1 MTAALDGIRVLD
13 LGEGIAGAYAT
24 KLFAD
29 FGAEVV
35 KVEPPGGE
43 ALRRQGP
50 FKDGVPGSERS
61 GTFFWFNTNKRGVV
75 LDLASDGAGE
85 VFDRL
90 VDWCDVAVETGP
102 PGRLDALGLGWERI
116 HARKPAVS
124 LISITPFGLESPY
137 RDYALSDLTLYGF
150 AGEMYTIG
158 TQDRAPVKMY
168 GTAAL
173 VECGAA
179 AATALLAAVTVSE
192 LQGIGQRVDFALA
205 DAQFNGVDRRHATT
219 IGWEF
224 AQRQSLRA
232 PGPAA
237 GILAGVYPC
246 ADGYVEF
253 SGAAL
258 RWDRLVAMLD
268 GAEWAQD
275 AKWRD
280 PRAALQPELVE
291 EFNAQMLP
299 WLLARGK
306 REVWEAARRA
316 KVLCA
321 PLLTV
326 DELFADEHFR
336 ERGFWQRAEHAEQG
350 EHVELGAFELPGRPF
365 TMPASPWL
373 LRRGAPRLGE
383 HTDEVLGECGYGAS
397 ELAALREVG
406 VIS

>member
-1 MTAALDGIRVLD
+1 MDTPLDGIRVLD

-50 FKDGVPGSERS
+50 FKGGEPGPECS
-61 GTFFWFNTNKRGVV
+61 GTFFWFNLNKRGIV
-75 LDLASDGAGE
+75 LDLAAANPRAGE

-90 VDWCDVAVETGP
+90 IDWCDVVIETGP
-102 PGRLDALGLGWERI
+102 PGRLDALGLGWSRI

-124 LISITPFGLESPY
+124 LISLAPFGQDSPY
-137 RDYALSDLTLYGF
+137 RDYQLSELTLYGF
-150 AGEMYTIG
+150 ASEMYSIG
-158 TQDRAPVKMY
+158 SQDRAPVKMY
-168 GTAAL
+168 GTAAM

-205 DAQFNGVDRRHATT
+205 DAQFNGVDRRHAAT

-224 AQRQSLRA
+224 AQRQTLRA

-237 GILAGVYPC
+237 GMLAGVYPC

-253 SGAAL
+253 SGAST
-258 RWDRLVAMLD
+258 RIDRLDQMLD
-268 GAEWAQD
+268 HPEWLQEP
-275 AKWRD
+275 KWREPGIGLRVD
-280 PRAALQPELVE
+280 LVD
-291 EFNAQMLP
+291 EFHANFLP
-299 WLLARGK
+299 WLLERGK
-306 REVWEAARRA
+306 REIWSAARAA

-326 DELFADEHFR
+326 DELFADDHFR
-336 ERGFWQRAEHAEQG
+336 GRGFWETVEHD
-350 EHVELGAFELPGRPF
+350 ELGEFEMPGRPF
-365 TMPASPWL
+365 TMPASPWS
-373 LRRGAPRLGE
+373 LRRLAPRLGE
-383 HTDEVLGECGYGAS
+383 HTDEVLGECGFD
-397 ELAALREVG
+397 AAQISDLRAAG
-406 VIS
+406 VIA

>member
-1 MTAALDGIRVLD
+1 MTAPLEGIRVLD

-50 FKDGVPGSERS
+50 FKDGLPGPERS
-61 GTFFWFNTNKRGVV
+61 GTFFWFNTNKRGLV
-75 LDLASDGAGE
+75 LDLASDGAGA

-90 VDWCDVAVETGP
+90 IDWCDVLIETGP

-116 HARKPAVS
+116 HARQPAVS
-124 LISITPFGLESPY
+124 LISLAPFGQDSPY
-137 RDYALSDLTLYGF
+137 RDYQLSDLTLYGF
-150 AGEMYTIG
+150 AGEMYSIG

-224 AQRQSLRA
+224 AQRLSLRA

-258 RWDRLVAMLD
+258 RWDRFVEMLD
-268 GAEWAQD
+268 GAEWATPSGALRARRSD
-275 AKWRD
+275 RSWWRSST
-280 PRAALQPELVE
+280 PKCCPGCWRAASGKS
-291 EFNAQMLP
+291 
-299 WLLARGK
+299 GK
-306 REVWEAARRA
+306 RRGGRRCSARRCSRSMSCSPMSISVSA
-316 KVLCA
+316 A
-321 PLLTV
+321 SGSPRSTPSW
-326 DELFADEHFR
+326 AR
-336 ERGFWQRAEHAEQG
+336 SRYRA
-350 EHVELGAFELPGRPF
+350 VRLRCRPRPGRCGG
-365 TMPASPWL
+365 A
-373 LRRGAPRLGE
+373 RRGWANIPTKCWANAVTARRSSPRCARRG
-383 HTDEVLGECGYGAS
+383 
-397 ELAALREVG
+397 
-406 VIS
+406 